1 MIFTDIDL
9 EKISLQHDDGE
20 FITVR
25 YNSGPLII
33 NAPKMYIPFG
43 LEQEYNN
50 YIIKLQFSRKNKETI
65 EFYNFLDRLES
76 KLKILL
82 ESDELKTQLR
92 PGGKYDPLLITKI
105 QRNKDKLQIEVK
117 KDTENENVNIFKLD
131 KKIHAKS
138 QIMIDTIFKKKDQF
152 FYKIKLKKLFLV

>member
-9 EKISLQHDDGE
+9 DKITLQHDDGE
-20 FITVR
+20 FITVK
-25 YNSGPLII
+25 YKLGPLII
-33 NAPKMYIPFG
+33 DAPKMYIPFG

-50 YIIKLQFSRKNKETI
+50 YIIKLQFSRKNKDTI
-65 EFYNFLDRLES
+65 EFYNFLDRLEDR
-76 KLKILL
+76 LKILL
-82 ESDELKTQLR
+82 ESDDLKTQLR

-117 KDTENENVNIFKLD
+117 TENENVNIFKLE
-131 KKIHAKS
+131 KKIYAKS

>member
-33 NAPKMYIPFG
+33 DAPKMYIPFG

-50 YIIKLQFSRKNKETI
+50 YIIKLQFSRKNKDTI

-76 KLKILL
+76 RLKILL
-82 ESDELKTQLR
+82 DSDELKTQLR
-92 PGGKYDPLLITKI
+92 PGGKYDPLLLTKI
-105 QRNKDKLQIEVK
+105 QRNKDKLQIEV
-117 KDTENENVNIFKLD
+117 TEDNENINIFKLE
-131 KKIHAKS
+131 KKVYAKS
-138 QIMIDTIFKKKDQF
+138 QIMIDTIFKKNNQF

>member
-33 NAPKMYIPFG
+33 DAPKMYIPFG

-76 KLKILL
+76 RLKILL
-82 ESDELKTQLR
+82 DSDELKTQLR
-92 PGGKYDPLLITKI
+92 PGGKYDPLLLTKI
-105 QRNKDKLQIEVK
+105 QKNKDKLQIEV
-117 KDTENENVNIFKLD
+117 TEDNENINIFKLE
-131 KKIHAKS
+131 KKIYAKS
-138 QIMIDTIFKKKDQF
+138 QIMIDTIFKKNNQF